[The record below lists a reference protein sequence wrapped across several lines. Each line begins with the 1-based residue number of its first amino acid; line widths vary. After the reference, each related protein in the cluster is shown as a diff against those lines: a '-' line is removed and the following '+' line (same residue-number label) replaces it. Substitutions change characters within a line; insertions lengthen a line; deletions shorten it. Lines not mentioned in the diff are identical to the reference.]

1 MKLNRNLLSDAVR
14 FGLVAGLATAVVAP
28 AAFAQEAEEGEATT
42 LDRIEVTG
50 SRLKRADIEGAVPVI
65 VIDRASIDATGD
77 VSVAD
82 VLRDSTFASFGN
94 IRPQSGSSAQSLA
107 TVDLRGLG
115 SGRTLVLIDGRRAP
129 TNPMS
134 ASLGADLNAIPLAAV
149 ERIEIL
155 SDGASAVYGSDA
167 IGGVVNVI
175 LRKDFNGAEL
185 RYGYGSTAVTGGDL
199 EDVSAVFGTSSDRG
213 NLIGGASHSSRGMV
227 YTRDQI
233 GGQSLGNS
241 TYGNN
246 YLNWRVT
253 EIADPD
259 NPGQM
264 IPAAGVRPVP
274 GFDCNSSA
282 NPGFWTL
289 PSGNC
294 SFDFNSVAANEAS
307 VDNTAVFV
315 RGDYQINDDWTV
327 YMTATNTRVK
337 TFGRYAPVPGVVRA
351 SDGTSQDINNP
362 QFVSWVHANR
372 QRAKELYGIGLD
384 TDVDPATGDLVWGPG
399 GLAADQDGL
408 PTNFYHRF
416 AAAGNRD
423 NYTVAN
429 NADFLVGF
437 QGQLTDTISVDFGG
451 RRTSYDYDENGY
463 GYVIGSLANAAVDS
477 GDYLLTDPYGASQE
491 TLNGFTATIGR
502 NSFFKTVEWY
512 GNVNFDLFEMGGGIS
527 NAVVGAEY
535 REEEYQDLYDSLSQA
550 GVVLGSSGGAS
561 AGSRDVTSAYF
572 EWLLPFTSSFD
583 ITLAGRYDK
592 YSDYGNDFSPK
603 IAARWQPLDNLTFRA
618 SYGQGFRA
626 PGLDILNQADS
637 FSAEPVQD
645 PASCVFNGLTPEC
658 INSDG
663 EQDDVQV
670 DSYFIANPALSSE
683 QSTQYS
689 VGVVYDPV
697 DWLDLSLDYYNI
709 EVEDNITAFSGQDIV
724 DKDLDPAAYGAIPAG
739 LSITRDPVTGRILEI
754 ITGYANEGT
763 LETDGVDFRANTDFD
778 FGGAGRLQNRLTV
791 SWVNK
796 YDVTSG
802 AGTTIEEIGRM
813 GYPDLRANLANDWAF
828 GDWNFTWNIN
838 YIAGQQDPRTPTGAP
853 GPQVG
858 GYATNDV
865 QVAWSAPWNG
875 KVAVGATNV
884 GDRYPELVAFDGR
897 PWNFNLYDAYGRTI
911 YLRYTQTF

>member
-1 MKLNRNLLSDAVR
+1 MMKLNRNLLSDAVR
-14 FGLVAGLATAVVAP
+14 YGLVAGLAGVAAAP
-28 AAFAQEAEEGEATT
+28 AAFAQETEEAQT

-65 VIDRASIDATGD
+65 VIDRATIDATGD

-94 IRPQSGSSAQSLA
+94 FKPQSGSSAQSLA
-107 TVDLRGLG
+107 TVNLRGLG

-134 ASLGADLNAIPLAAV
+134 ASSGADINAIPLAAV

-167 IGGVVNVI
+167 IGGVVNII

-185 RYGYGSTAVTGGDL
+185 RYGYGQTKVTGGDL
-199 EDVSAVFGTSSDRG
+199 EDVSAVFGTTSDRG
-213 NLIGGASHSSRGMV
+213 RLIGGAAKSSRGMV

-233 GGQSLGNS
+233 GGQGLGNS

-246 YLNWRVT
+246 YLNWYT
-253 EIADPD
+253 GLIDDPE
-259 NPGQM
+259 NPGQQ

-282 NPGFWTL
+282 NPGFWTQ
-289 PSGNC
+289 PTGNC

-307 VDNTAVFV
+307 VDNTSVFV

-327 YMTATNTRVK
+327 YMTATNTKVE

-351 SDGTSQDINNP
+351 ANGTSQDINNP
-362 QFVSWVHANR
+362 NFVAWVSANR
-372 QRAKELYGIGLD
+372 QRAYELYGI
-384 TDVDPATGDLVWGPG
+384 DPDMDLNGT
-399 GLAADQDGL
+399 DGL
-408 PTNFYHRF
+408 PTYFYHRF

-423 NYTVAN
+423 NYTTAN
-429 NADFLVGF
+429 NADYLVGF
-437 QGQLTDTISVDFGG
+437 QGQLTDSISVDFGA
-451 RRTSYDYDENGY
+451 RRTNYQYDENGY
-463 GYVIGSLANAAVDS
+463 GYIIASLANQAIDA
-477 GDYLLTDPYGASQE
+477 GDYLLTDPYGATPE

-502 NSFFKTVEWY
+502 NSFFKSKEWY
-512 GNVNFDLFEMGGGIS
+512 ANVNFDLFEMGGGIS

-535 REEEYQDLYDSLSQA
+535 REEEYADIYDSLSQA

-561 AGSRDVTSAYF
+561 AGARDVTSFYF
-572 EWLLPFTSSFD
+572 EWLLPFTSTFD
-583 ITLAGRYDK
+583 ITLAGRYDE

-603 IAARWQPLDNLTFRA
+603 IAARWQPLDNLTLRA

-645 PASCVFNGLTPEC
+645 PASCVFNGLTPDC
-658 INSDG
+658 INSEG
-663 EQDDVQV
+663 EVDEVQV
-670 DSYFIANPALSSE
+670 DSYFIANPSLASE
-683 QSTQYS
+683 QSTQWS

-697 DWLDLSLDYYNI
+697 DWLDLSVDYYNI
-709 EVEDNITAFSGQDIV
+709 KVEDNITSFSGQDIV
-724 DKDLDPAAYGAIPAG
+724 DKDLDPGMYGEIPAG

-778 FGGAGRLQNRLTV
+778 FSGWGRLQNRLTV
-791 SWVNK
+791 SYVNK
-796 YDVTSG
+796 YDVTG
-802 AGTTIEEIGRM
+802 GGGTTIEWAGRL
-813 GYPDLRANLANDWAF
+813 GYPELRANLANDWSW
-828 GDWNFTWNIN
+828 GDWGFNWTIN
-838 YIAGQQDPRTPTGAP
+838 YIGGQEEPNSTTQ
-853 GPQVG
+853 QVG

-865 QVAWSAPWNG
+865 QVTWNAPWNG
-875 KVAVGATNV
+875 KIALGATNV
-884 GDRYPELVAFDGR
+884 GDRYPELVGYDGR
-897 PWNFNLYDAYGRTI
+897 PWNFYLYDAYGRTV
-911 YLRYTQTF
+911 YFRYTQTF